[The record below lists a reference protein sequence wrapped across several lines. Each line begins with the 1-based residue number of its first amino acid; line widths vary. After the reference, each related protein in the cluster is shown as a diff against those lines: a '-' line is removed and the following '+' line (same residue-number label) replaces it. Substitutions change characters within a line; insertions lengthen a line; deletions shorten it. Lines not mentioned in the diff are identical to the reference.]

1 MNRLLVIENNLEFS
15 RNLLNY
21 IAKQNKKMELWSLSI
36 DGNKVFKHLEDLQ
49 EEDIVILDLGIPN
62 LSGLKVIQ
70 KIIQSTDK
78 NPYII
83 VIAGNTQNMN
93 LIDKYKNYIYSII
106 ERPHILKRIVATIEE
121 IFSYLNKD
129 NYEQLVR
136 KELKKFE
143 VNPITIGYRYILE
156 SIVYALE
163 DEELT
168 KNMRDG
174 LYKKVSQNHN
184 NVTEYNIKWTIE
196 KSVESIRRYTSEE
209 LMSTYFNLKRRE
221 KLSPKL
227 FITTIVY
234 NLKKYK
240 NKEIETDKKEL
251 ITLR

>member
-70 KIIQSTDK
+70 KIIQSKDK

-121 IFSYLNKD
+121 IFSCLNKD

-163 DEELT
+163 DEELI

>member
-70 KIIQSTDK
+70 KIIQSKDK

-121 IFSYLNKD
+121 IFSCLNKD

-163 DEELT
+163 DEELI

-240 NKEIETDKKEL
+240 NKEVETDKKEL